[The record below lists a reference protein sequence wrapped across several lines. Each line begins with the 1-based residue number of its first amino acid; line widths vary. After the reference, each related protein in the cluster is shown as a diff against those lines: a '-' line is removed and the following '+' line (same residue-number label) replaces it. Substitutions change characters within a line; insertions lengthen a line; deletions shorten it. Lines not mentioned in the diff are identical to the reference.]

1 MNLKESLFR
10 LSGKKGLEFSGSAAY
25 SLCAGAVSLIFRT
38 TPEIRS
44 AYLAGSMAGG
54 DIVPGLSDIDFV
66 IVVKVADGKNEYEF
80 LRNLEKKIRYLLPP
94 FGKDKIGTHVVIY
107 SDREWALLGDIF
119 LGKRFGSPLR
129 VFEKDKIILTNYFSP
144 PVKALHH
151 FYKAYWRLETIEQDI
166 AVRPKDCYELQLRER
181 LMERC
186 FRSILNGVNETGNKS
201 GPSARLSGV
210 RSEIEEMLVRSGEL
224 KSDGLHPDILAR
236 LLYYFDLAVGEALPP
251 PGLPE
256 GKVLSPENNPV
267 SEEQIPSERRFVRDP
282 SLLLERETEN
292 CPVLY
297 CPIKNTDYFVYDLS
311 RYNITDKLI
320 EYYRSNNGRGFR
332 MLSKA
337 LIENLYLNFP
347 EHRVVFT
354 GLGDHKLYTLRTRL
368 DEDRFVLEAYSIF
381 PQLRSPYN
389 FRDSERYE
397 AFRDKARKL
406 IRLLSRIQTGGKTA
420 NETLDNEGIQNPE
433 NSRKEQSEF
442 ERFNNLRETSI
453 ELRDKLNSFLSSPVN
468 SHA

>member
-1 MNLKESLFR
+1 MDLKESLFK
-10 LSGKKGLEFSGSAAY
+10 LSRKKGLEFSGSAAY

-44 AYLAGSMAGG
+44 VYLAGSMAGG

-66 IVVKVADGKNEYEF
+66 IVVKVTDGKNEYEF

-129 VFEKDKIILTNYFSP
+129 VFEKDKIIFTNLFSP
-144 PVKALHH
+144 SVKALHH
-151 FYKAYWRLETIEQDI
+151 FYKAYWRLETIEQNI
-166 AVRPKDCYELQLRER
+166 AARPKNHYELQLRER

-186 FRSILNGVNETGNKS
+186 SRSILNGINESDNKS

-210 RSEIEEMLVRSGEL
+210 RSEIEEILVRSGES
-224 KSDGLHPDILAR
+224 KSDGLHPDILAK
-236 LLYYFDLAVGEALPP
+236 LLYFFDLAIGEALPP
-251 PGLPE
+251 RGLPDE
-256 GKVLSPENNPV
+256 KVLSPENNPIP
-267 SEEQIPSERRFVRDP
+267 EGQISSERGFVRD
-282 SLLLERETEN
+282 LAILLERETEN
-292 CPVLY
+292 YPVLY
-297 CPIKNTDYFVYDLS
+297 CPIKNTDYYVYDLS

-320 EYYRSNNGRGFR
+320 KYYRSNNGRGFR

-337 LIENLYLNFP
+337 LLENLYLNFP
-347 EHRVVFT
+347 EHRVIFT
-354 GLGDHKLYTLRTRL
+354 GIGDHKQCLLRTRL

-381 PQLRSPYN
+381 PQLRSPCN

-406 IRLLSRIQTGGKTA
+406 IRLSRTQTGGKTA
-420 NETLDNEGIQNPE
+420 NEALDNGGVQNPE
-433 NSRKEQSEF
+433 DSRKEENEF
-442 ERFNNLRETSI
+442 ERFNNLRVTSI
-453 ELRDKLNSFLSSPVN
+453 DLRDKLNSFLSSPVN
-468 SHA
+468 SPA

>member
-1 MNLKESLFR
+1 MDLKESLFK
-10 LSGKKGLEFSGSAAY
+10 LSRKKGLEFSGSAAY

-44 AYLAGSMAGG
+44 VYLAGSMADG

-66 IVVKVADGKNEYEF
+66 IVVKVTDGKSEYEF

-129 VFEKDKIILTNYFSP
+129 VFEKDKIIFTNLFSP
-144 PVKALHH
+144 SVKALHH
-151 FYKAYWRLETIEQDI
+151 FYKAYWRLETIEQNI
-166 AVRPKDCYELQLRER
+166 AARPKNHYELQLRER

-186 FRSILNGVNETGNKS
+186 SRSILNGINEIDNKS

-210 RSEIEEMLVRSGEL
+210 RSEIEEILVRSGES

-236 LLYYFDLAVGEALPP
+236 LLCFFDLAIGEALSPR
-251 PGLPE
+251 GLPDE
-256 GKVLSPENNPV
+256 KVLSPENNPI
-267 SEEQIPSERRFVRDP
+267 SEGQISSERGFVRDLA
-282 SLLLERETEN
+282 LLLERETEN
-292 CPVLY
+292 YPVLY
-297 CPIKNTDYFVYDLS
+297 CPLKNTDYFVYDLS

-320 EYYRSNNGRGFR
+320 KYYRSNNGRGFR
-332 MLSKA
+332 MLPKA
-337 LIENLYLNFP
+337 LLENLYLNFP
-347 EHRVVFT
+347 EHRVIFT
-354 GLGDHKLYTLRTRL
+354 GLGDHKQYLLRTRL

-381 PQLRSPYN
+381 PQLRSPCN

-406 IRLLSRIQTGGKTA
+406 IRSSRTQTGGKTA
-420 NETLDNEGIQNPE
+420 NEALDNGGVQNPE
-433 NSRKEQSEF
+433 DSRKEENEF
-442 ERFNNLRETSI
+442 ERFNNLRVTSI
-453 ELRDKLNSFLSSPVN
+453 ELRDKLNSFLSSPAN
-468 SHA
+468 SPA